1 MARFLGGVMSDAVTI
16 PAKQLMLRGSKEMLG
31 SKLINKEIGW
41 CTDGDENALYGKTET
56 GLVKLAG
63 DIPITTIELD
73 VPDNN

>member
-1 MARFLGGVMSDAVTI
+1 MRDAVTI

-41 CTDGDENALYGKTET
+41 CTDDDENALYGKTET

-73 VPDNN
+73 VPGNN